1 MYGIEIKI
9 IVCKNHQKL
18 RGEKMSNS
26 GKIEKVATGINRL
39 QTGCIFLLSNLL
51 FTGFC
56 LWGVYM
62 MYASVQ
68 LQSKGVVT
76 EGIVV
81 EMDAS
86 TTDGSTTYAPIIE
99 FQVNG
104 QTYSFKGGIS
114 SNPPQYSVGDRVEV
128 RYDPDNPKTAQINK
142 SSERWLVPLILIPA
156 MIFSALIV
164 NFFLIRA
171 WRRGES
177 IDH

>member
-1 MYGIEIKI
+1 
-9 IVCKNHQKL
+9 
-18 RGEKMSNS
+18 MSNFD
-26 GKIEKVATGINRL
+26 KVEKVATGINRL
-39 QTGCIFLLSNLL
+39 QTGCAFLLANLL

-62 MYASVQ
+62 VYVAVQ
-68 LQSKGVVT
+68 LESKGVVT

-114 SNPPQYSVGDRVEV
+114 SNPPQYSVGDQVNV
-128 RYDPDNPKTAQINK
+128 LYDPGNPETAQINK
-142 SSERWLVPLILIPA
+142 TSERWLTPLLLIPA
-156 MIFSALIV
+156 MIFGAIIV

-171 WRRGES
+171 WRRGDS
-177 IDH
+177 FDT